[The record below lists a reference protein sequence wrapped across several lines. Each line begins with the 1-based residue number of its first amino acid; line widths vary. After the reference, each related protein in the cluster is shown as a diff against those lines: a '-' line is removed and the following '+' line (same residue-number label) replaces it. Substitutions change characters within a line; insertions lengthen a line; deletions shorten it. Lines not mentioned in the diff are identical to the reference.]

1 MRYRSHPALPRVLAI
16 GEKRNLRIFARAS
29 AVLFLGFMIL
39 RGLMLGDHLNY
50 EGSPWVRLPGKLASM
65 VGLAA
70 DDIRITGLT
79 NHEPD
84 VLLSAIGVTP
94 GSSLIGFDAGLS
106 RRILENLD
114 WVQSAKVQRLFPN
127 KLEIF
132 VEERKPFAI
141 WQRDNA
147 YYVIDETGA
156 AMSGIPAARMV
167 SLPLVSGEGANVA
180 AADLINQLSAI
191 PELMLQVKAA
201 ARVGDRRWT
210 LYLDNG
216 VTVLLPEQDWQS
228 ALQTLHAL
236 DRSQQL
242 LSKGIRSV
250 DMRVP
255 KRLSVQVAEVLPE
268 EPPKNGPKK
277 N

>member
-1 MRYRSHPALPRVLAI
+1 
-16 GEKRNLRIFARAS
+16 
-29 AVLFLGFMIL
+29 
-39 RGLMLGDHLNY
+39 
-50 EGSPWVRLPGKLASM
+50 
-65 VGLAA
+65 
-70 DDIRITGLT
+70 
-79 NHEPD
+79 
-84 VLLSAIGVTP
+84 
-94 GSSLIGFDAGLS
+94 
-106 RRILENLD
+106 
-114 WVQSAKVQRLFPN
+114 
-127 KLEIF
+127 
-132 VEERKPFAI
+132 
-141 WQRDNA
+141 
-147 YYVIDETGA
+147 
-156 AMSGIPAARMV
+156 
-167 SLPLVSGEGANVA
+167 
-180 AADLINQLSAI
+180 
-191 PELMLQVKAA
+191 VKAA